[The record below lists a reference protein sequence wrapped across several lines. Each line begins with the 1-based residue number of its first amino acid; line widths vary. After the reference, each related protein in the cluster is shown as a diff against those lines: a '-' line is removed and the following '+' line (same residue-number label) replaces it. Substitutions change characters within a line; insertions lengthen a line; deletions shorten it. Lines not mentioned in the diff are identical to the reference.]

1 MAGSVNV
8 SDMPGIKW
16 QDRKHHLWFPLSFT
30 KYYIEDERL
39 MVKTG
44 FLNTTLEE
52 TLLYRIVDVTC
63 KQSLAG
69 KIFGTGDIIVKTRVD
84 GTPEIVLKNI
94 ARPMEI
100 RRMLSSE
107 VENARQSRNVIG
119 KEFYG
124 GPGMPPPMVDLDGD
138 GIPDFEEHM
147 G

>member
-8 SDMPGIKW
+8 NDMPGIKW

-52 TLLYRIVDVTC
+52 TLLYRIVDVTY

-84 GTPEIVLKNI
+84 GSPEIVLKNI

-107 VENARQSRNVIG
+107 VEAARQIRNVVG

-124 GPGMPPPMVDLDGD
+124 GPGMPPMIDLDGD
-138 GIPDFEEHM
+138 GIPDFEERFN
-147 G
+147 